1 MTVLRDYEQEVVRLL
16 TQRVLSPHEIDSVI
30 REGELV
36 EYDYTGCGY
45 FLTIRHPTLPVKR
58 VVCDEPKLAGTAD
71 GIDSGFVIFI
81 QNGQLT
87 LECHSW
93 GDIDVPEWFRDREV
107 QVAEAF

>member
-1 MTVLRDYEQEVVRLL
+1 MTVLRDYEQQVVRLL
-16 TQRVLSPHEIDSVI
+16 TPGVLSPQEIDSVI

-45 FLTIRHPTLPVKR
+45 FLTIRHPALPVKR
-58 VVCDEPKLAGTAD
+58 VVCDEPKLAGTVD

-93 GDIDVPEWFRDREV
+93 GDIDVPEWFRDRDV